1 MGGAAGTGGSSG
13 SKDAGASRDAGKG
26 PEAGR
31 EVGGSDAGSSVS
43 YATQIAPLLKANC
56 TSCHG
61 GSSPQSGID
70 LSTYAGASKN
80 ANVANSAIQNGN
92 MPPGGSMSAAN
103 KQLFQS
109 WVTAG
114 APNN

>member
-1 MGGAAGTGGSSG
+1 MGGSSG
-13 SKDAGASRDAGKG
+13 SKDAGVNRDAGKG

-56 TSCHG
+56 TSCHS
-61 GSSPQSGID
+61 GSNANAGID
-70 LSTYAGASKN
+70 LSTYANVSKN
-80 ANVANSAIQNGN
+80 ANVANSVLQSGS
-92 MPPGGSMSAAN
+92 MPPSAPLSAAN

-109 WVTAG
+109 WVSAG